1 MKPKDVKLVAWRDYR
16 CSTGC
21 PWTVTVD
28 GKPDPTNREFKNEQ
42 DIIDCYEALKTAGLI
57 TSYSLTFIQA

>member
-21 PWTVTVD
+21 PWTVTVN

-42 DIIDCYEALKTAGLI
+42 DIIDCYEALKAAGLI